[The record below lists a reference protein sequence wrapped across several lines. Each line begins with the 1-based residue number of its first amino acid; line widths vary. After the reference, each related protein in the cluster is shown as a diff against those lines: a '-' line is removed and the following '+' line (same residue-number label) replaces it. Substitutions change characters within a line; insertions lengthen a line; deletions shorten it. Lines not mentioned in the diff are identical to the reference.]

1 MKALSQWKRGD
12 IEALVK
18 KKIKKVPKVSSV

>member
-1 MKALSQWKRGD
+1 MKALSQWKMGD
-12 IEALVK
+12 IEVLVR

>member
-12 IEALVK
+12 IEVLLK
-18 KKIKKVPKVSSV
+18 KKIKKVLKVSSV